1 MLFQKKEEISLLN
14 FIISRSGG
22 GKTTYVMDLI
32 DSLAKE
38 GKESIFIFP
47 DEEIWKYLAKNKWC
61 NCIDLSLAEIVN
73 DIITID
79 VYSINNI
86 TGGK

>member
-1 MLFQKKEEISLLN
+1 MEYNNWYELYIQLKPVFNVKRRLLN
-14 FIISRSGG
+14 NMNNVKI
-22 GKTTYVMDLI
+22 T
-32 DSLAKE
+32 
-38 GKESIFIFP
+38 